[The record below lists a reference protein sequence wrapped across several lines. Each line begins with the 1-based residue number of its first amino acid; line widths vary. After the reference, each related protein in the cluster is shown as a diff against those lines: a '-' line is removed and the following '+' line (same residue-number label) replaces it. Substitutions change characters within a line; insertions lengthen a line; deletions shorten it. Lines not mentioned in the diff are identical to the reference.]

1 MGFTYEQILND
12 LKNKKYHPIYFLCG
26 EEPYY
31 IDKISDYIENH
42 VLDEAE
48 KSFNQT
54 ILYGRDTDA
63 ITIINEA
70 KRYPM
75 MADRQVVIV
84 KEAQDIKKIEEL
96 NAYFENPTPTTLLVI
111 CYKKKSVDKRTAFG
125 KNVSKNSVYF
135 ESAKLYDNKIPEWID
150 AYVKEK
156 KYKIDPKAAIM
167 LTEFLGNDLAKIS
180 NEIDKLILNISSN
193 EIITP
198 AIIEIF
204 IGISKDYNV
213 FELTKALGLKDVLK
227 ANRIV
232 NYFAANPKN
241 NPFILIIS
249 NLYSYFNKLIITH
262 SLKNQSDNVIA
273 SELGVNPFFVKEY
286 KTACANYDYKKLV
299 EIISLLHEYDLKSK
313 GVNNNQ
319 EDSELLKELVFK
331 ILH

>member
-1 MGFTYEQILND
+1 MSFTYEQIIKD
-12 LKNKKYHPIYFLCG
+12 LKQKKYQPIYFLCG

-31 IDKISDYIENH
+31 IDKISDYIENN

-75 MADRQVVIV
+75 MAERQVVIV

-96 NAYFENPTPTTLLVI
+96 NSYFENPTPTTLLVI

-125 KNVSKNSVYF
+125 KIVSKKSVYF
-135 ESAKLYDNKIPEWID
+135 ESVKLYDNKIPEWID

-156 KYKIDPKAAIM
+156 NYKIDPKASIL

-180 NEIDKLILNISSN
+180 NEIDKLILNISPN
-193 EIITP
+193 EIISP
-198 AIIEIF
+198 SLIEKF

-227 ANRIV
+227 ANKIV

-241 NPFILIIS
+241 NPFILTIS

-273 SELGVNPFFVKEY
+273 SELGVNPYFVKEY
-286 KTACANYDYKKLV
+286 KSACANYDYKKLV

-313 GVNNNQ
+313 GMNNNQ

>member
-1 MGFTYEQILND
+1 MAFTYEQILND
-12 LKNKKYHPIYFLCG
+12 LKQKKYHPIYFLCG

-31 IDKISDYIENH
+31 IDKISDYIENN

-84 KEAQDIKKIEEL
+84 KEAQDIKKIDEL
-96 NAYFENPTPTTLLVI
+96 NSYFENPTPTTLLVI

-180 NEIDKLILNISSN
+180 NEIDKLTLNISPN
-193 EIITP
+193 EIISP
-198 AIIEIF
+198 ALIEKF

-227 ANRIV
+227 ANKIV

-241 NPFILIIS
+241 NPFILTIS

-273 SELGVNPFFVKEY
+273 SELGVNPYFVKEY
-286 KTACANYDYKKLV
+286 KSACANYDYKKLV